1 MRSSINY
8 AIHKIEPG
16 TLTAKTVTSSFK
28 GTNEGFVS
36 RDKTFSFMS
45 SVKGTPAYWKQF
57 LLDVL
62 AMVKQLEIST
72 FFLTL
77 SCANLWD
84 ELSYIICKLSNIR
97 LSDKEL
103 KKFKLLRTL

>member
-8 AIHKIEPG
+8 AIHKTEPG
-16 TLTAKTVTSSFK
+16 TLTAETFTSSFK
-28 GTNEGFVS
+28 GKNERFVS

-62 AMVKQLEIST
+62 AMVKRLEIST
-72 FFLTL
+72 SFLTL
-77 SCANLWD
+77 SYANLWE
-84 ELSYIICKLSNIR
+84 ELSYIICKLNNVR
-97 LSDKEL
+97 LL
-103 KKFKLLRTL
+103 TRN

>member
-16 TLTAKTVTSSFK
+16 TLTAETVTSSFK
-28 GTNEGFVS
+28 GKIERFVS

-57 LLDVL
+57 LFDAL
-62 AMVKQLEIST
+62 AMIKQLAIFT
-72 FFLTL
+72 YLLTL
-77 SCANLWD
+77 SCADLRWK
-84 ELSYIICKLSNIR
+84 ELSYIINKLNNLGRGI
-97 LSDKEL
+97 
-103 KKFKLLRTL
+103 KKFK